1 MQMKVAMPVYREVDF
16 SSRAV
21 CNRAQ
26 KILTIGKAQGWQKLE
41 MLSALGK
48 LAASIL
54 ASMENPR
61 EALIAWEECVEE
73 EMANALKIE
82 RKNNTGVV
90 PFPR

>member
-1 MQMKVAMPVYREVDF
+1 MKVGIPVYTEGDF
-16 SSRAV
+16 SSLAV

-26 KILTIGKAQGWQKLE
+26 KILAVGKAQGWQKSE

-61 EALIAWEECVEE
+61 EVLVAWEECVEE
-73 EMANALKIE
+73 EMANVLKF
-82 RKNNTGVV
+82 RQKDNTGVE
-90 PFPR
+90 PSLG